1 MKIRQQ
7 KIDGEREEEEDVGDG
22 AEDRVQHGGNFL
34 WKKKRRLLVRFLA
47 CTNDFMHA
55 IFVIVNVPMNAARSH
70 LKICVEFLC
79 CSNWI

>member
-34 WKKKRRLLVRFLA
+34 WKKKRRLLVRFFSL
-47 CTNDFMHA
+47 H
-55 IFVIVNVPMNAARSH
+55 
-70 LKICVEFLC
+70 E
-79 CSNWI
+79 